1 MGIAADRKDDLVLA
15 ALLANP
21 TIKAASQACGVSEK
35 QIRVR
40 LGQPAFKKKYDTARR
55 ELLEQ
60 TTAYVQGALTEAIDK
75 LLSIMRDPDASPQ
88 TQVNAASAL
97 VRTFLKLNENCYILN
112 QIEEIKKAVFL
123 DE

>member
-88 TQVNAASAL
+88 VQVNAATAL

-112 QIEEIKKAVFL
+112 QIEEIKKAVFI

>member
-1 MGIAADRKDDLVLA
+1 MGKSADRDDLVIA
-15 ALLANP
+15 ALIANP
-21 TIKAASQACGVSEK
+21 TIKAASAACGVSET

-40 LGQPAFKKKYDTARR
+40 LRKPAFKKKYDTARR

-112 QIEEIKKAVFL
+112 QIEEIKKAVFI

>member
-112 QIEEIKKAVFL
+112 QIEEIKKAVFI

>member
-21 TIKAASQACGVSEK
+21 TIKAASAACGVSEK

>member
-1 MGIAADRKDDLVLA
+1 MGRSADRDDLVIA
-15 ALLANP
+15 ALIANP
-21 TIKAASQACGVSEK
+21 TIKAASAACGVSET

-40 LGQPAFKKKYDTARR
+40 LRKPAFKKKYDTARR

>member
-40 LGQPAFKKKYDTARR
+40 LGPPAFKKKYDTARR

-112 QIEEIKKAVFL
+112 QIEEIKKAVFI

>member
-88 TQVNAASAL
+88 VQVNAATAL
-97 VRTFLKLNENCYILN
+97 VRTFLKLSETTYILAE
-112 QIEEIKKAVFL
+112 IEEIKKAVFIN
-123 DE
+123 E

>member
-1 MGIAADRKDDLVLA
+1 MGRSADRDDLVIA
-15 ALLANP
+15 ALIANP
-21 TIKAASQACGVSEK
+21 TIKAASAACGVSET

-40 LGQPAFKKKYDTARR
+40 LRKPAFKKKYDTARR

-112 QIEEIKKAVFL
+112 QIEEIKKAVFI

>member
-1 MGIAADRKDDLVLA
+1 MGRSADRDDLVIA
-15 ALLANP
+15 ALIANP
-21 TIKAASQACGVSEK
+21 TIKAASAACGVSET

-40 LGQPAFKKKYDTARR
+40 LRKPAFKKRYDEARR

-75 LLSIMRDPDASPQ
+75 LLSIMRDPDVSPQ

-97 VRTFLKLNENCYILN
+97 VRTFLKLNEDTYILN
-112 QIEEIKKAVFL
+112 QIEEIKKAIFIN
-123 DE
+123 E

>member
-21 TIKAASQACGVSEK
+21 TIKAASQACGVSER

-112 QIEEIKKAVFL
+112 QIEEIKKAVFI